1 LRKGLAVGAVSL
13 LAVPIFSLAV
23 SAGIGARANPLLWKA
38 AILLLGATMGV
49 PGVFAALA
57 VALGRRRDLLARFL
71 PWVVRPTM
79 IGVAAILVLQGVL
92 FVCTVL
98 HLVIA
103 PGYGGALVF
112 WGAVAGFAFVGAA
125 FVIARI
131 VIGLDVA
138 AFVTALPINLRGYGL
153 LPGGETRY
161 LPACAPDLGGSDI
174 N

>member
-23 SAGIGARANPLLWKA
+23 SAGVGARANPLLWKA
-38 AILLLGATMGV
+38 AILLLGATT
-49 PGVFAALA
+49 GVFAALA

-153 LPGGETRY
+153 LPGGETLY